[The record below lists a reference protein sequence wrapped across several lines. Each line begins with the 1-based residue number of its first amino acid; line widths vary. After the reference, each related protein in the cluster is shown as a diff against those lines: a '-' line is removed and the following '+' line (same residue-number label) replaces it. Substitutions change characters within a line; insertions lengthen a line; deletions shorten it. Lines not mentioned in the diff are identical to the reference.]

1 MHLTIVKKII
11 LGFVVFACLLLV
23 TNVMS
28 YFGLAEIS
36 HSAASVV
43 QQKMPVQAQMLAV
56 QTGILS
62 LAKSS
67 TRAYVEKSKVVLV
80 QNRNNFALL
89 ADDFEKQLSALD
101 VLLAANKRNFA
112 SGEEQAL
119 VYLDKSKQMYET
131 RNRQLGLDK
140 SIVELAQEIVRQLD
154 EASAL
159 MLDLSYLEND
169 SANLP
174 TLIGTGI
181 NIDNKITPLL
191 SGILEYIRITDEQKS
206 LQDEENMGFSL
217 SNINVDADFLN
228 RLAEDIETEGLVAAF
243 NDQLSAIKSN
253 VLSDDGLFA
262 LQQEKLALVKLAEEL
277 QLDADIAMEQA
288 IEIFAELFN
297 QVNQETMQGQNDIID
312 AVRANIWQGIV
323 IMLVTLCLVVVI
335 GAYSARTIAIPL
347 ARLNRSLAILA
358 KGDLTH
364 RARVLGADEFT
375 ILSNSVNQLASS
387 LHEVVKRIHQQES
400 LLEQATTSS
409 VELGER
415 ALHQVALQKEQINL
429 TSKNTQSVRTTSESN
444 LKQTHYAMGKLDHVA
459 AQSKIIGQLVEQ
471 SKEQVLSQ
479 ALQAEQSSIIIHRLE
494 DNSKNI
500 VGILDVIKNIAEQ
513 TNLLALNAA
522 IEAARAGEQG
532 RGFAVVADEV
542 RSLATK
548 TQQSTKKIESVIG
561 ALQQDAQQAVNAIE
575 VGGEQSRES
584 VILIEQVS
592 RDVVAIADVIS
603 ELTGVNQHIVN
614 DFDALDEL
622 LNKVAESLHSIVEL
636 TEQSAKST
644 ELSNQATEQIHE
656 QAEKLKNAISS
667 FTL

>member
-36 HSAASVV
+36 HSAESVV

>member
-1 MHLTIVKKII
+1 MQLTIVKKII
-11 LGFVVFACLLLV
+11 LGFAIFACLLLV

-28 YFGLAEIS
+28 YFGLTEIR
-36 HSAASVV
+36 HSAESVV

-62 LAKSS
+62 LAKIS
-67 TRAYVEKSKVVLV
+67 TRAYVERSKTSLS
-80 QNRNNFALL
+80 QNQNDFLGL
-89 ADDFEKQLSALD
+89 ADDFEKQLSGLD
-101 VLLAANKRNFA
+101 ILLAGNKRNFT
-112 SGEEQAL
+112 SGKEQAL
-119 VYLDKSKQMYET
+119 VYLGKTKKMYET
-131 RNRQLGLDK
+131 RSRQLELDE
-140 SIVELAQEIVRQLD
+140 SIIELAYKIVKLLD

-169 SANLP
+169 AANLQ
-174 TLIGTGI
+174 TLIGAGT

-191 SGILEYIRITDEQKS
+191 SGILEYTRITDVQKS
-206 LQDEENMGFSL
+206 QEDKDNLEYSL
-217 SNINVDADFLN
+217 SNIDVDAEFLN
-228 RLAEDIETEGLVAAF
+228 RLAEDVENDGVVAAF
-243 NDQLSAIKSN
+243 NQQLSAIKSN
-253 VLSDDGLFA
+253 VFADDGLFA
-262 LQQEKLALVKLAEEL
+262 LQQEKLLLVKQAGEV
-277 QLDADIAMEQA
+277 QKDADVAMEHA
-288 IEIFAELFN
+288 TEIFEKLFN
-297 QVNQETMQGQNDIID
+297 QVNQETLQGQNDIID
-312 AVRANIWQGIV
+312 AVHANIWQSVI
-323 IMLVTLCLVVVI
+323 IMLITLCLVFII
-335 GAYSARTIAIPL
+335 GTYSARTIAIPL
-347 ARLNRSLAILA
+347 ARINRSLAILA
-358 KGDLTH
+358 EGDLTH

-387 LHEVVKRIHQQES
+387 LHEVVRRIHQQES

-409 VELGER
+409 VELGEQ
-415 ALHQVALQKEQINL
+415 ALQQAAMQKEQINL

-444 LKQTHYAMGKLDHVA
+444 LKQTEYAMGKLDHVA
-459 AQSKIIGQLVEQ
+459 AQSKIIGELVEQ

-548 TQQSTKKIESVIG
+548 TQQSTKQIESVIG

-584 VILIEQVS
+584 VLLIEQVS
-592 RDVVAIADVIS
+592 NDVAAIAEVIN
-603 ELTGVNQHIVN
+603 ELTGINQLIVG
-614 DFDALDEL
+614 DSGALDEL
-622 LNKVAESLHSIVEL
+622 LNKVAESLRSIVGL
-636 TEQSAKST
+636 TEQSAQST
-644 ELSNQATEQIHE
+644 ELSNRATEQIH
-656 QAEKLKNAISS
+656 QQSEKLKSAISS
-667 FTL
+667 FKL